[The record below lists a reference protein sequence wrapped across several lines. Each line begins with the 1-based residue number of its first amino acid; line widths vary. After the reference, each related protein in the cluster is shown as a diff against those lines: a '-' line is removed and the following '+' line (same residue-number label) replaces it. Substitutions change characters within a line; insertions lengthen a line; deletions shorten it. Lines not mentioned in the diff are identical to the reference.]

1 MYKMRAL
8 LVVAMLLALVAVP
21 VGAQDATEIT
31 LMRFFGEC
39 ADEFGENSDLDAA
52 YGECGIIQTL
62 ANNFNAV
69 QDEIVVNTVVV
80 DWPGVTELN
89 TNIAAGTAPDIMVL
103 HGNRI
108 PSYASRDLLTPLGD
122 VLAGAGIDADDLTE
136 SARGY
141 VDWNGELYGVPLD
154 LHGHLWHINVDL
166 WAEAGL
172 VNEDGSP
179 DIPYGMDEFMSHAEE
194 FMEATG
200 KPFFG
205 MRMDKHSRQWM
216 ALVYQQEGGSIE
228 DMDGNPSVN
237 TEQGLNALNF
247 LIGLRDAGHL
257 TDNVD
262 YGTAQELF
270 LNGEV
275 GSHVNGTWVVNFYDN
290 QVADPEGA
298 LKNYYVHNFPTVY
311 DTPAAW
317 ANSHTWIIPQGLEPD
332 PAQLEATLA
341 FLAYLNDNNI
351 VWSRTGHASVNSS
364 VLNSDEYNGMSHR
377 AEYAEF
383 VPSAVIQPRSNWN
396 TAYEDIMNE
405 ELKAALI
412 GDKTPEK
419 ALETAQARLEDFAL
433 FGQ

>member
-1 MYKMRAL
+1 MYRMRAL
-8 LVVAMLLALVAVP
+8 FVVAMLLALIAVP

-31 LMRFFGEC
+31 FMRFFGEC
-39 ADEFGENSDLDAA
+39 ADEFGENSDLAAA

-69 QDEIVVNTVVV
+69 QDEIIVNTVVV
-80 DWPGVTELN
+80 DWPGVIELN
-89 TNIAAGTAPDIMVL
+89 ANIAAGTAPDIMVL

-122 VLAGAGIDADDLTE
+122 VLAGVGIDADDLTD
-136 SARGY
+136 SARGF
-141 VDWNGELYGVPLD
+141 VEWNGELYGVPLD

-172 VNEDGSP
+172 VNEDGTP
-179 DIPYGMDEFMSHAEE
+179 NIPYGMDEFLSHAEQ

-200 KPFFG
+200 MPFFG
-205 MRMDKHSRQWM
+205 MRMDKHSRQWL

-228 DMDGNPSVN
+228 DMDGNPMIN

-247 LIGLRDAGHL
+247 LLGLRDAGHMI
-257 TDNVD
+257 DNVD
-262 YGTAQELF
+262 YGTAQEIF
-270 LNGEV
+270 LNGEN
-275 GSHVNGTWVVNFYDN
+275 GSHINGTWVVNFYDD

-298 LKNYYVHNFPTVY
+298 LKDYYVHNFPTIY
-311 DTPAAW
+311 DQPAAW
-317 ANSHTWIIPQGLEPD
+317 ANSHAWIIPQGLNPD
-332 PAQLEATLA
+332 PERLEATLT
-341 FLAYLNDNNI
+341 FLDYLNDNNI
-351 VWSRTGHASVNSS
+351 EWARTGHSAVNSS

-396 TAYEDIMNE
+396 SAYEDIMNE

-412 GDKTPEK
+412 GDKTPEE
-419 ALETAQARLEDFAL
+419 ALETAQARLEDFAM
-433 FGQ
+433 FGA